1 MKVNKTILIGIAF
14 LILGGIIFLS
24 DMLNPIIRPITYLF
38 LMGSSKGKDIIFF
51 GFLGL
56 FLILSQIIKKDI
68 DTRKYLKLSMI
79 IGSILLILGI
89 LLEIIFRLQMGI
101 GLNTIFWATRN
112 ISRVLTACCGLR
124 DSPTGGSHTTVTAA
138 VP

>member
-101 GLNTIFWATRN
+101 GLNT
-112 ISRVLTACCGLR
+112 C
-124 DSPTGGSHTTVTAA
+124 
-138 VP
+138 